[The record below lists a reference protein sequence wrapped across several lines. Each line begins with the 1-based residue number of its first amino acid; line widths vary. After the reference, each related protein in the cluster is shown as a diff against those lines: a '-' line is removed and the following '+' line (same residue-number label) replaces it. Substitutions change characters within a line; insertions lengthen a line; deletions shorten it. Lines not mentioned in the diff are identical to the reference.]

1 MSGGE
6 TAPTAEMANR
16 ISQEIFEWFR
26 WKRVDLL
33 DQNFTCVKATKHNGK
48 EKAEHTH
55 PVDVVFGYVD
65 PYLNRRI
72 LMNMDLKSYSTS
84 SISASPVRA
93 ALKSLAQ
100 TIDCARSSEEWD
112 SRYNLEEGESEI
124 RGALFVYNHD
134 AEYDKHFYDI
144 FNPKKSGRFEHGER
158 GIRTENLPLEPNMML
173 HVIDPLMINYMTTII
188 SDANRLHRE
197 GSFPETSYQFFYP
210 ELRRHR
216 VLVRSDE
223 APATIELI
231 AGPFLI
237 ISHDTVTKYDEKK
250 KATVE
255 RHGPGYV
262 IYYNRPGNSHAEFMY
277 LFDCLATYQI
287 PQAGQSLRI
296 RVAHH
301 QPHKD
306 IRSHFQRAIDA
317 YLHDWGFDAAK
328 REMLEAIK
336 LDILE
341 IEKKTF
347 SKVEL
352 GWEKKGK

>member
-16 ISQEIFEWFR
+16 ISREIFDWFK
-26 WKRVDLL
+26 WKRVALM
-33 DQNFTCVKATKHNGK
+33 DQNFTCVKVGKHAGSDK
-48 EKAEHTH
+48 PSHSH
-55 PVDVVFGYVD
+55 PVDVVFSYVD

-72 LMNMDLKSYSTS
+72 LMNMDLKSYAAA
-84 SISASPVRA
+84 SISGGPVRS

-100 TIDCARSSEEWD
+100 TIDCARSSEEW
-112 SRYNLEEGESEI
+112 SNRYDLETGDSEI

-134 AEYDKHFYDI
+134 AEYHKNFFEI
-144 FNPKKSGRFEHGER
+144 FNPKKSGRDEN
-158 GIRTENLPLEPNMML
+158 GIRTENLPLEPDMLL
-173 HVIDPLMINYMTTII
+173 HVIDPLLINYMTTII

-197 GSFPETSYQFFYP
+197 GTFPESSYQFFYP

-216 VLVRSDE
+216 VLVRADE

-231 AGPFLI
+231 SGPFLI
-237 ISHDTVTKYDEKK
+237 IRHDTVVKFDEKSR
-250 KATVE
+250 TTLE

-262 IYYNRPGNSHAEFMY
+262 IYYNRPGSSSAEFIY
-277 LFDCLATYQI
+277 LFDSLATYQI

-301 QPHKD
+301 EPHPEV
-306 IRSHFQRAIDA
+306 RSNFVRAIDA
-317 YLHDWGFDAAK
+317 YLRDWGFDLAK
-328 REMLEAIK
+328 REMLEAIQ
-336 LDILE
+336 LDVLE

-347 SKVEL
+347 SRIEL
-352 GWEKKGK
+352 GWEKKGV

>member
-1 MSGGE
+1 M
-6 TAPTAEMANR
+6 
-16 ISQEIFEWFR
+16 
-26 WKRVDLL
+26 L
-33 DQNFTCVKATKHNGK
+33 DQNFICVKATKHTAK

-55 PVDVVFGYVD
+55 PVDVVFHYVD

-72 LMNMDLKSYSTS
+72 LMNMDLKSYSKS
-84 SISASPVRA
+84 SISASPVRT

-112 SRYNLEEGESEI
+112 RRYNLEAGDREI

-144 FNPKKSGRFEHGER
+144 FNPKKSGRFEQNER
-158 GIRTENLPLEPNMML
+158 GIRTENLPLEPNMLL

-188 SDANRLHRE
+188 SDADRLHRE
-197 GSFPETSYQFFYP
+197 GSFPETTYRFYYP

-223 APATIELI
+223 APATIEQI

-237 ISHDTVTKYDEKK
+237 IAHDAVTKYDEKSK
-250 KATVE
+250 TLVE
-255 RHGPGYV
+255 RYGPGYV
-262 IYYNRPGNSHAEFMY
+262 IYYNRPGNSYVEFVY
-277 LFDCLATYQI
+277 LFDCLATWQI

-301 QPHKD
+301 QPHSD

-328 REMLEAIK
+328 QAMLEAIE
-336 LDILE
+336 LEIIE
-341 IEKKTF
+341 IEKTTF
-347 SKVEL
+347 SKTEL